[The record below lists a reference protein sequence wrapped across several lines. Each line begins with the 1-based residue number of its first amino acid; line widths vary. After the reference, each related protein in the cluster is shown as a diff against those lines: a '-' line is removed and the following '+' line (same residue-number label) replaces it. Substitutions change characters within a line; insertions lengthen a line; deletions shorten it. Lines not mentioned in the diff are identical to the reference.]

1 MDVRAVSIM
10 IFVASWSLI
19 QQECQKK
26 KYLLSIALAAVVET
40 ALIAT
45 RIMDARIMKM
55 VLSHY
60 KADKNRV

>member
-1 MDVRAVSIM
+1 M
-10 IFVASWSLI
+10 ILVVFWSLI

-55 VLSHY
+55 VLNHY
-60 KADKNRV
+60 KDDENRVL